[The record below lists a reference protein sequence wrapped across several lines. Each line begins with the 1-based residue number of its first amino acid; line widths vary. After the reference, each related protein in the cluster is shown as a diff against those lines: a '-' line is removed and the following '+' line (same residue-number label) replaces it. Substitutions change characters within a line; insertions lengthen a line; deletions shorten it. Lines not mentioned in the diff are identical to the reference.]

1 MTAPGVSTIGKYQLI
16 ASLGHGGMADV
27 YLAVVHGPVGFNKL
41 TVIKKLRASLAD
53 EPEFLAMFLDEARLA
68 ARLNHPNVVQTNE
81 VAEVDGVFFIAMEF
95 LDGQPLNRILN
106 RLQKQGELHR
116 MLLLRV
122 VADALAGLHHAH
134 ELSDYDGTPLGVV
147 HRDASPHNLFVTYD
161 GQTKVVDFGIAKAA
175 SRSSET
181 RDGVLKGK
189 VAYMAPEQSRSEDVD
204 RRADVYA
211 MGVVMWEVIAGQRMR
226 KGSDLE
232 ILDRIT
238 RGEMPDVRTYW
249 PDCPGPLVHILARA
263 TAQSARDRYPT
274 ANHMRQDIVAFLD
287 TIPERTGSEEVGKLV
302 SGLFEHKRV
311 EMRSVIEK
319 QLSGLRRAAT
329 EDVGLR
335 LVDAR
340 KLGATDTLE
349 VPRVSIPSSSSLSGA
364 HTPMPSLVSVA
375 TPSLARL
382 ESSVTGLNPATP
394 NSGTTATSTLAAAQP
409 TAPRSRFRG
418 PMVIAVVAAIAATT
432 VFALRRRDDV
442 AGPAGAPSTSATTT
456 ATAAPSA
463 STDPNAGMVEIR
475 ISVRPENAKLFLD
488 DAALP
493 TNPFVGRFK
502 RDDRPHALRVEAEG
516 FANAT
521 RTLSYGSDQFIEIA
535 LDKAEPTKDKPT
547 ATPGDPTPRP
557 GTRPK
562 KKLDSDDPWR

>member
-1 MTAPGVSTIGKYQLI
+1 MTTPGVSTIGKYQLI

-95 LDGQPLNRILN
+95 LDGQPLNRIIN

-122 VADALAGLHHAH
+122 IADALAGLHHAH
-134 ELSDYDGTPLGVV
+134 ELADYDGSPLGVV

-211 MGVVMWEVIAGQRMR
+211 MGVVMWEVLAGQRMR

-238 RGEMPDVRTYW
+238 RGEMPDIRTFW

-274 ANHMRQDIVAFLD
+274 ANHMRQDILAFLD
-287 TIPERTGSEEVGKLV
+287 SLPERTGSEEVGKLV
-302 SGLFEHKRV
+302 STMFEHKRV

-335 LVDAR
+335 VVDAR

-349 VPRVSIPSSSSLSGA
+349 VPRVSIPSSSGLSGP
-364 HTPMPSLVSVA
+364 HTPMPSMVSMS

-382 ESSVTGLNPATP
+382 DSASGINPSASS
-394 NSGTTATSTLAAAQP
+394 SGTATATATLAAAQSSP
-409 TAPRSRFRG
+409 PRSRFRG
-418 PMVIAVVAAIAATT
+418 PVLIAFVAAVAATT
-432 VFALRRRDDV
+432 VFALRRRDDGMH
-442 AGPAGAPSTSATTT
+442 ATGAIGSTT
-456 ATAAPSA
+456 ATATATSTATSA
-463 STDPNAGMVEIR
+463 EPTNNTIEVR
-475 ISVRPENAKLFLD
+475 ITARPDGAKLFLD
-488 DAALP
+488 GAALSA
-493 TNPFVGRFK
+493 NPYLGRFK
-502 RDDRPHALRVEAEG
+502 RDDQPHALRVEAEG
-516 FANAT
+516 FASAT
-521 RTLSYGSDQFIEIA
+521 RTLSFASDQSVDIS
-535 LDKAEPTKDKPT
+535 LDKTEASKDKPS
-547 ATPGDPTPRP
+547 ATPADATPRP